1 MLVKNGIQHLKK
13 SDKRLKEII
22 NQYPVPSIKK
32 SHNFFQS
39 LIKYIIYQ
47 QLSTKSASVIYDRF
61 IKSFDTTRLAPKHV
75 LSITKEELKLIGLS
89 RQKKQYIFLLA
100 ENWSKTKN
108 KLMNIELLNDDEIGR
123 GLMLNKGIG
132 QWTVDM
138 FLIFSLAR
146 PDILPLNDLVIQ
158 KGYAK
163 LTKMDRLPTKDE
175 LLRGAEKWRPYRTLA
190 SLYLW
195 DMIDGPFE
203 W

>member
-1 MLVKNGIQHLKK
+1 MNLNNGIQHLKK
-13 SDKRLKEII
+13 SDKLLKEII
-22 NQYPVPSIKK
+22 NQYPAPSIKK
-32 SHNFFQS
+32 SHNYFQS

-61 IKSFDTTRLAPKHV
+61 IKSFDTARLTPDHIF
-75 LSITKEELKLIGLS
+75 SITKEELKLIGLS

-108 KLMNIELLNDDEIGR
+108 KLKNIELLNDDRIAKE
-123 GLMLNKGIG
+123 LMMNKGIG

-138 FLIFSLAR
+138 FLIFSLNR

-163 LTKMDRLPTKDE
+163 LTNMDRLPTKDE
-175 LLRGAEKWRPYRTLA
+175 IKNGAEKWKPYRTLA

-195 DMIDGPFE
+195 NIIDGPFE

>member
-1 MLVKNGIQHLKK
+1 M
-13 SDKRLKEII
+13 RR
-22 NQYPVPSIKK
+22 
-32 SHNFFQS
+32 
-39 LIKYIIYQ
+39 
-47 QLSTKSASVIYDRF
+47 ST
-61 IKSFDTTRLAPKHV
+61 PKHV

-89 RQKKQYIFLLA
+89 SQKKQYIFLLA

-108 KLMNIELLNDDEIGR
+108 KLKNIELLNDDRIAKE
-123 GLMLNKGIG
+123 LMMNKGIG

-138 FLIFSLAR
+138 FLIFSLNR

-163 LTKMDRLPTKDE
+163 LTNMDRLPTKDE
-175 LLRGAEKWRPYRTLA
+175 IKNGAEKWKPYRTLA

-195 DMIDGPFE
+195 NIIDGPFE